1 MRRIVVLALVALL
14 AMAAFAPAAS
24 AAEEGNFDL
33 TVKHRINGN
42 PIANQ
47 LGLPVDSD
55 LAVDVYV
62 NGGKAFTFERGDTV
76 KTELPGGTYD
86 IVVKIAEGPLKG
98 TPVLSLIGAE
108 IPAGADV
115 EIIAKRTG
123 KLTADLDGIG
133 LKVKVK

>member
-1 MRRIVVLALVALL
+1 MRRIVVLAVVALL

-24 AAEEGNFDL
+24 AAGHGNFDL

-47 LGLPVDSD
+47 LGIDVDRELP
-55 LAVDVYV
+55 VDVYV
-62 NGGKAFTFERGDTV
+62 NGDKAFTFELGDTV
-76 KTELPGGTYD
+76 KTQLPADTYNIEVKLAGTN
-86 IVVKIAEGPLKG
+86 V
-98 TPVLSLIGAE
+98 TVLSLYGAE
-108 IPAGADV
+108 IPEDVSV